1 MNNFEFIKTKFN
13 QQNRNFK
20 GKERIENTRINHS
33 FPNKFINLNL
43 EGIQRRAKFLELIT
57 SDFLLSKENTN
68 KKFIFE

>member
-20 GKERIENTRINHS
+20 RKDREYTNKS
-33 FPNKFINLNL
+33 FFPKQIYQSKSRRNPI
-43 EGIQRRAKFLELIT
+43 RRAKFLELIT